1 MMKRTLIAWLSLITA
16 ALLLFS
22 LILFCRPSKAAAVR
36 IASSSPETTGEELWI
51 NRADKDALLS
61 LPGIGGV
68 LAERILD
75 YRTAHGSFTSLDE
88 LKLIEGIGE
97 KTMESIENYLS
108 ETKGK

>member
-22 LILFCRPSKAAAVR
+22 LILFCRPSRVTPVR
-36 IASSSPETTGEELWI
+36 TASSLAENDEDLWI
-51 NRADKDALLS
+51 NRADKDALLT
-61 LPGIGGV
+61 LPGIGDV